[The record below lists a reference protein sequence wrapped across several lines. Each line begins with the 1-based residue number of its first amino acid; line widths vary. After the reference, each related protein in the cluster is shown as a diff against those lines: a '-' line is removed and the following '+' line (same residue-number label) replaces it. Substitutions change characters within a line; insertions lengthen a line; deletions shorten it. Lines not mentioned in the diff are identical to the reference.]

1 MGHTTGPSLQEKGTH
16 DLEKG
21 QTTTPLSSIA
31 ELSSEVEKDGSQA
44 AYGSSSGHENND
56 ISQISRIP
64 TNHVEKPGVFEK
76 TLSLVR
82 TRESGLDPGPPPDG
96 GYQAWLQVAL
106 AHLVIF
112 NTWGYINGFGVFQS
126 YYTEALHR
134 SPSDISWIGGTQIF
148 LLFFIG
154 TFSGRATDA
163 GYFKAVW
170 STGALIIIF
179 AIFMTSLCKTYWQTF
194 LAQGICMGIGSGLV
208 FCPTVALLTT
218 YFASRRSLA
227 IAITASGSAT
237 GGMVF
242 PVVVQQLLPKIGFG
256 WTMRVIG
263 LITAVTLAPG
273 FFFLRQRIPP
283 RRTGPFFE
291 LEAFREPTY
300 SLYAVGMFLVFWAL
314 YIAFFYIGSFSRN
327 VIGLSQTDSINLIL
341 IINSV
346 GIFGR
351 LIPCYIS
358 DWKSGPFNALIPCVI
373 ISGATLFGWI
383 GVKKEPNL
391 YAFCI
396 VYGFFGAGI
405 QALFPSALTS
415 LTTDL
420 KKSGIRFGM
429 TLSIVSF
436 SSLTGSPIAGALI
449 ELRNGDYLYAQ
460 LFAGLSMTVGLAILL
475 LSRSYVVGWKLR
487 ARV

>member
-1 MGHTTGPSLQEKGTH
+1 MGHAADSSLEEKDAH

-21 QTTTPLSSIA
+21 PAATP
-31 ELSSEVEKDGSQA
+31 LSSEVEDNGSQPTS
-44 AYGSSSGHENND
+44 GSSSDHETND
-56 ISQISRIP
+56 ISQISKVP
-64 TNHVEKPGVFEK
+64 TNRIEKIGVLEK

-82 TRESGLDPGPPPDG
+82 TRESGIDPGPPPDG

-163 GYFKAVW
+163 GYFKAIW

-179 AIFMTSLCKTYWQTF
+179 AIFMTSLCTTYWQTF

-300 SLYAVGMFLVFWAL
+300 SLYAIGMFLNFWAL

-327 VIGLSQTDSINLIL
+327 VIGLSESNSINLIL
-341 IINSV
+341 IINAV
-346 GIFGR
+346 GIIGR

-358 DWKSGPFNALIPCVI
+358 DWRSGPFNALVPCMVVAAI
-373 ISGATLFGWI
+373 ALFAWI
-383 GVKKEPNL
+383 GVRGEPSL
-391 YAFCI
+391 YAFSI
-396 VYGFFGAGI
+396 IYGFFAAGI
-405 QALFPSALTS
+405 QALFPSALSS

-436 SSLTGSPIAGALI
+436 SSLTGSSIAGALI
-449 ELRNGDYLYAQ
+449 ELRGGDYLYAQ
-460 LFAGLSMTVGLAILL
+460 LFAGVSMTLGLAILI
-475 LSRSYVVGWKLR
+475 LSRSKAVGWNLMV
-487 ARV
+487 RV

>member
-1 MGHTTGPSLQEKGTH
+1 MGLSAESSTQEIEAQ
-16 DLEKG
+16 DLEKAVEAI
-21 QTTTPLSSIA
+21 PISSFA
-31 ELSSEVEKDGSQA
+31 EIPSEEGGSQTQS
-44 AYGSSSGHENND
+44 GSSSDHDHDVN
-56 ISQISRIP
+56 QISKVP
-64 TNHVEKPGVFEK
+64 TKTVERPGVLEK

-82 TRESGLDPGPPPDG
+82 TRESNRDPGPPPDG
-96 GYQAWLQVAL
+96 GYHAWLQVAL
-106 AHLVIF
+106 THMVIF
-112 NTWGYINGFGVFQS
+112 NTWGFVNGFGVFQS
-126 YYTEALHR
+126 YYTEALKR

-170 STGALIIIF
+170 SAGAVIIIF
-179 AIFMTSLCKTYWQTF
+179 SLFMTSLCKTYWQTF
-194 LAQGICMGIGSGLV
+194 LSQGVCMGIGSGLI
-208 FCPTVALLTT
+208 FCPSVALLTS
-218 YFASRRSLA
+218 YFARRRSLA

-237 GGMVF
+237 GGIVY
-242 PVVVQQLLPKIGFG
+242 PVLVQQLLPKIGFG

-263 LITAVTLAPG
+263 LITAVTLTPG

-291 LEAFREPTY
+291 LQAFREPAY
-300 SLYAVGMFLVFWAL
+300 SLYAVAMFLNFWAL
-314 YIAFFYIGSFSRN
+314 YIAFFYVGSFGRN
-327 VIGLSQTDSINLIL
+327 VIGLSQKDSINLIL
-341 IINSV
+341 IINCC

-358 DWKSGPFNALIPCVI
+358 DWKSGPINALIPCTVVA
-373 ISGATLFGWI
+373 GATLFGWI
-383 GVKKEPNL
+383 GVKREPNL
-391 YAFCI
+391 YAFSI
-396 VYGFFGAGI
+396 TYGFFAAGI

-449 ELRNGDYLYAQ
+449 ALRDGDFLYAQ
-460 LFAGLSMTVGLAILL
+460 IFAGLSMFLSLAVLL
-475 LSRSYVVGWKLR
+475 LSRSKVVGWKLK